1 VGGVRR
7 LQYYQNMTVP
17 QNSPEDKITSGL
29 SFSQV
34 FYVLYY

>member
-7 LQYYQNMTVP
+7 LQYQNMTVP
-17 QNSPEDKITSGL
+17 QHRTEDKITSGL